1 MVFSLHSQTKLVKER
16 KRVGRGGCHG
26 NSCGRGQRGQKA
38 RSGGGKSGAFEGGQ
52 MPLARRLPK
61 RGFNNV
67 RFQDEVVIF
76 NVGQLGKLF
85 EDGQEITREVF
96 VQRGLLRPGN
106 EAQIKVLGGGSLDK
120 KLIVH
125 ADAFSS
131 SAKEALESKGGAAHL
146 TKER

>member
-1 MVFSLHSQTKLVKER
+1 MVFSLHNQSKLVKER
-16 KRVGRGGCHG
+16 KRVGRGGCRG
-26 NSCGRGQRGQKA
+26 SSCGKGQRGQKA
-38 RSGGGKSGAFEGGQ
+38 RSGGVKGGIFEGGQ

-61 RGFNNV
+61 RGFSNV
-67 RFQDEVVIF
+67 RFQDEVIIF
-76 NVGQLGKLF
+76 NVGQLSKLF

-96 VQRGLLRPGN
+96 VQRGLLRSAN
-106 EAQIKVLGGGSLDK
+106 TAQIKVLGGGSLDK

-125 ADAFSS
+125 ADAFSL